1 MVGEQLAY
9 EEAKRAIDRQSNALD
24 ELRGRAGILLAALS
38 LATSFLSGLAL
49 SGEDLSKR
57 AIVAVLAAAAI
68 VAFLAAAGACVAVLW
83 PPREGEW
90 VFNLSA
96 KEIIRQIDATAPGE
110 ATVHR
115 ELALRHHADYRKNE
129 GRLEDLYW
137 LFRAACIALAFEVL
151 LWIVLFAL

>member
-1 MVGEQLAY
+1 MALERLAY

-49 SGEDLSKR
+49 SGEDLSER
-57 AIVAVLAAAAI
+57 PVIAAI
-68 VAFLAAAGACVAVLW
+68 VAGAIMAFLGAAGACVAVLW
-83 PPREGEW
+83 PPREEEW

-96 KEIIRQIDATAPGE
+96 RAIIRQLDATAPDE

-115 ELALRHHADYRKNE
+115 ELALRHE
-129 GRLEDLYW
+129 PPGLMLW
-137 LFRAACIALAFEVL
+137 LACRPLALL
-151 LWIVLFAL
+151 LPR